1 MDPSSALNLKSKLK
15 KTHKSDDRKFQKN
28 SLVSVGKGR
37 KRDLASLL
45 PVGWDGE
52 SNLLPLSPLVYVI
65 KYLGIPEHY
74 LIAKINKYQEH

>member
-1 MDPSSALNLKSKLK
+1 M
-15 KTHKSDDRKFQKN
+15 
-28 SLVSVGKGR
+28 SLGKGR

-74 LIAKINKYQEH
+74 LIAKINKYQGH